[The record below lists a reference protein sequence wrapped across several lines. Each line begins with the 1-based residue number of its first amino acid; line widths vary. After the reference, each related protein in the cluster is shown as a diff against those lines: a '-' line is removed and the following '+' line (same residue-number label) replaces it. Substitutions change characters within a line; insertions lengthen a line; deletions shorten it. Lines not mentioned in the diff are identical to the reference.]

1 VGLAPHKGWG
11 WLLVACLTLAA
22 VGVSAQDGG
31 LLGGVGQTQVSLVN
45 PFTGTGITVTVLRLI
60 YVVGGLVLLI
70 AGWSAYRLALST
82 AGFVVGASLG
92 AALTADY
99 GQSVSLIA
107 TIVVGMIGGVVAYY
121 VYLLAVALVGAYVG
135 LLVTNQVVT
144 AFELPTE
151 GAAFLLI
158 YGGGLLVGAVAALA
172 LAVELTIILTSAV
185 GAVML
190 AGGTGLV
197 GTRFAAIWVLLLF
210 IAGVVVQMQFAR
222 SRDLNPFRRR

>member
-1 VGLAPHKGWG
+1 MTLRSLRPLLFGLV
-11 WLLVACLTLAA
+11 LLAA
-22 VGVSAQDGG
+22 VGVAAQDGG
-31 LLGGVGQTQVSLVN
+31 LLENVSGTRISLVN
-45 PFTGTGITVTVLRLI
+45 PFTGAGITVTLLRLI
-60 YVVGGLVLLI
+60 YIVGGLVLLV

-92 AALTADY
+92 AALTSEY
-99 GQSVSLIA
+99 GEVVSL
-107 TIVVGMIGGVVAYY
+107 VGTVLVGFIGAVVAYY

-135 LLVTNQVVT
+135 LLLTNLVVTN
-144 AFELPTE
+144 FELPTE
-151 GAAFLLI
+151 GAAFLLV
-158 YGGGLLVGAVAALA
+158 YGGGLVIGAVVALA

-197 GTRFAAIWVLLLF
+197 GTRFAALWVLLLF

-222 SRDLNPFRRR
+222 SRGRNPFERR